1 MKREDFDAAFKRWN
15 NVPLS
20 DLRGQYNVMLYTLRD
35 GFEKRLPP
43 WKRWMVKSNGRRL
56 RAGAPR
62 ARAPD
67 PWHPH
72 QDQGREVSPEP
83 HDIREG

>member
-43 WKRWMVKSNGRRL
+43 WKRWMVKSNGRRYV
-56 RAGAPR
+56 P
-62 ARAPD
+62 ARRVLVRP
-67 PWHPH
+67 
-72 QDQGREVSPEP
+72 
-83 HDIREG
+83 IRGIHIRTKDEK